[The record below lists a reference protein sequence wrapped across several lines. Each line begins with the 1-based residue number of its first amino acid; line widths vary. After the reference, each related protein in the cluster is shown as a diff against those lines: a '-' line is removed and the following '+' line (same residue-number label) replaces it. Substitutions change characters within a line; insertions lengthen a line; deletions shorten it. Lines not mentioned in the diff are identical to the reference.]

1 MDINKIDFSALSAF
15 AGRGREP
22 ERIDEVLA
30 ELEGIWKAHPDTRL
44 GQLIL
49 AALDGDEKKLAYIE
63 DDVLLEHLR
72 RRYPAE
78 PV

>member
-15 AGRGREP
+15 SGQGRNP
-22 ERIDEVLA
+22 ERIDEVLT
-30 ELEGIWKAHPDTRL
+30 ELERIWKAHPDTRL

-63 DDVLLEHLR
+63 DDVLLERLR
-72 RRYPAE
+72 RRYSAE